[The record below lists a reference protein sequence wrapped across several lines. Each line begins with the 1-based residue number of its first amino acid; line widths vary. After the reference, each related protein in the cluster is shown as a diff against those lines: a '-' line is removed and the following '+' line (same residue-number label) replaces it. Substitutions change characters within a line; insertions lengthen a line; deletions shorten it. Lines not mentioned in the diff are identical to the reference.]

1 MNRETATMLMNVMIF
16 APLLGV
22 IFIPFLRKE
31 MAKQI
36 AFVASL
42 VPLVLSF
49 LIYFTYLNEAPVGTA
64 TGSAATAF
72 PLRSVIDWFHSNQY
86 DIKFITGMDGI
97 SVYLVMLTTILF
109 PLTIYFSFGSVE
121 KYDKSYYTLLLI
133 LEVGVIGFFLSLDM
147 VMFYIFFEMV
157 LIPMYFLIGIWGGK
171 ERIYASVKFF
181 LYTLVGSLLML
192 IAIIY
197 AGFYVGTENSA
208 SGLGAA
214 FTSDYALL
222 LQKDFAPEVQAWLFL
237 AFTLSFAIKVPLFPL
252 HTWLPDAHTEAPT
265 AGSVI
270 LAGVLLKMGTYGLV
284 RFCVPFFPE
293 ASLDFAP
300 WMCLLAVIGIIYG
313 GMAAM
318 VQKDVKRLVAYS
330 SVSHLG
336 FIVLGIFSFTTE
348 AMSGAVIQMVN
359 HGISTGALFLMVGMI
374 YDRRHTRAIA
384 DFQGLAKVIPIFT
397 LFFMITVLS
406 SVGLPGLNGF
416 VGEFLI
422 LLGSYD
428 SNLVSGAWAILG
440 ASGVIIAA
448 VYLLWMFRRVMF
460 GQLDKEENRNLI
472 DLNGREIAVMI
483 PFVIL
488 MFVMGLYPKPFL
500 KEIDR
505 NAAVIVKMVNP
516 GQATTAAGGVE
527 EGKSV
532 SMNP

>member
-1 MNRETATMLMNVMIF
+1 MTKETATMLMNVMIF
-16 APLLGV
+16 APLIGV

-36 AFVASL
+36 ALLASF

-49 LIYFTYLNEAPVGTA
+49 IIYFTYLNEAPIGTA
-64 TGSAATAF
+64 GGSVAGAY
-72 PLRSVIDWFHSNQY
+72 PLKSVIDWFHSNLY

-97 SVYLVMLTTILF
+97 SVYLVLLTTILF
-109 PLTIYFSFGSVE
+109 PITIFYSFGSVQ
-121 KYDKSYYTLLLI
+121 KYEKSYYTLLLI

-147 VMFYIFFEMV
+147 VLFYIFFEMV
-157 LIPMYFLIGIWGGK
+157 LIPMYFLIAIWGGK
-171 ERIYASVKFF
+171 ERVYASVKFF

-192 IAIIY
+192 VAIIY
-197 AGFYVGTENSA
+197 AGFYVGAENSA
-208 SGLGAA
+208 TGLGAA
-214 FTSDYALL
+214 FTSDYSLL
-222 LQKDFAPEVQAWLFL
+222 LQKNYAADVQTWLFL

-284 RFCVPFFPE
+284 RFCVPMFPQ

-300 WMCLLAVIGIIYG
+300 WMCLLAVVGIIYG

-318 VQKDVKRLVAYS
+318 VQTDVKRLVAYS

-384 DFQGLAKVIPIFT
+384 DFQGLAKVVPIFT

-422 LLGSYD
+422 LVGSFH
-428 SNLVSGAWAILG
+428 SNLVSGSWAILA

-460 GQLDKEENRNLI
+460 GQLDKDENRSLK

-483 PFVIL
+483 PMVIL
-488 MFVMGLYPKPFL
+488 MFVMGLYPTPFL

-505 NAAVIVKMVNP
+505 SSTIIVKTVNP
-516 GQATTAAGGVE
+516 SQTATVLPNTGTTAVL
-527 EGKSV
+527 
-532 SMNP
+532 NP